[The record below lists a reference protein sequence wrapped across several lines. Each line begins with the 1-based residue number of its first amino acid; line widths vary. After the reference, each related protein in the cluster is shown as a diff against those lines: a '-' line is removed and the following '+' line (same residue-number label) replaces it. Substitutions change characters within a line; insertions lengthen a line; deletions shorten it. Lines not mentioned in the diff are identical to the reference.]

1 MEKSVSASVFIGT
14 IFPSPEKKS
23 WSGDQNTA
31 ANFEGE
37 QEEKEVLGLG
47 GGGGTKKGSGC
58 RKAKAEN
65 ELEINYKLCLRL
77 DFVSGK
83 SIWMLK

>member
-37 QEEKEVLGLG
+37 QEEKEVLGLAG
-47 GGGGTKKGSGC
+47 GGKKDKE
-58 RKAKAEN
+58 RQ
-65 ELEINYKLCLRL
+65 
-77 DFVSGK
+77 
-83 SIWMLK
+83 WM